1 MKLFADTKKLIDTTK
16 IEENVPYLE
25 VVKVVL
31 GQSSLVDNQY
41 QEKSELLTLL
51 YSINFMLKC

>member
-16 IEENVPYLE
+16 IGENVPYLE
-25 VVKVVL
+25 IVNVVL

-41 QEKSELLTLL
+41 QKKSELLDT
-51 YSINFMLKC
+51 FMLNKLYA

>member
-1 MKLFADTKKLIDTTK
+1 MKLFTDTKTLIDTTK
-16 IEENVPYLE
+16 IGENVPYLE

-41 QEKSELLTLL
+41 QEKSELLDT
-51 YSINFMLKC
+51 FMLNKLYA

>member
-41 QEKSELLTLL
+41 QEKSELLDTFILNKF
-51 YSINFMLKC
+51 YA